1 MTVRILGA
9 PRLLEKHRILV
20 RSPRPCL
27 AGRGDVLVLAFPR
40 HGRYRRA
47 RELNQ
52 ERPVS
57 TMDPQGPN
65 RPHHDP
71 TPAEPSGG
79 ADHGAVPQQP
89 GAAAHHPGAA
99 SHQPGAAY
107 GAAAGQPVPEA
118 PKKKRGKGMFIA
130 LGCGLI
136 LLIFV
141 LIAGCGAIVALS
153 GNDDEA
159 AEPAASQEAAEPEEA
174 EQEEAGP
181 EEAPAE
187 DGAADG
193 EDAPVEED
201 SVTEDAAAEEDAD
214 EAEEGSE
221 VPAEHR
227 SALSQAESYAE
238 TMYMSK
244 QGIFDQLVSEYGG
257 QFSEEA
263 AQYAVDTIDADWN
276 QNALESA
283 EVYSDMMHMSKQGI
297 FDQLISE
304 YGGQFTEDQAQY
316 AIDTIDADW
325 NQNALESA
333 KVYQDEMAMS
343 PDAIRDQLSSE
354 YGDQF
359 TEDQAQYA
367 VDNL

>member
-1 MTVRILGA
+1 RLRLSDRWMNMRVLGA
-9 PRLLEKHRILV
+9 PRLLEKHRIQV

-136 LLIFV
+136 LLIVV

-174 EQEEAGP
+174 EQEEA
-181 EEAPAE
+181 AE
-187 DGAADG
+187 G
-193 EDAPVEED
+193 
-201 SVTEDAAAEEDAD
+201 
-214 EAEEGSE
+214 
-221 VPAEHR
+221 PAEHR

-297 FDQLISE
+297 FD
-304 YGGQFTEDQAQY
+304 
-316 AIDTIDADW
+316 
-325 NQNALESA
+325 
-333 KVYQDEMAMS
+333 
-343 PDAIRDQLSSE
+343 
-354 YGDQF
+354 
-359 TEDQAQYA
+359 
-367 VDNL
+367 

>member
-1 MTVRILGA
+1 
-9 PRLLEKHRILV
+9 
-20 RSPRPCL
+20 
-27 AGRGDVLVLAFPR
+27 
-40 HGRYRRA
+40 
-47 RELNQ
+47 
-52 ERPVS
+52 
-57 TMDPQGPN
+57 
-65 RPHHDP
+65 
-71 TPAEPSGG
+71 
-79 ADHGAVPQQP
+79 
-89 GAAAHHPGAA
+89 
-99 SHQPGAAY
+99 
-107 GAAAGQPVPEA
+107 
-118 PKKKRGKGMFIA
+118 
-130 LGCGLI
+130 
-136 LLIFV
+136 
-141 LIAGCGAIVALS
+141 
-153 GNDDEA
+153 
-159 AEPAASQEAAEPEEA
+159 
-174 EQEEAGP
+174 
-181 EEAPAE
+181 EAPAE

-193 EDAPVEED
+193 
-201 SVTEDAAAEEDAD
+201 EDAD

-283 EVYSDMMHMSKQGI
+283 
-297 FDQLISE
+297 
-304 YGGQFTEDQAQY
+304 
-316 AIDTIDADW
+316 
-325 NQNALESA
+325 

-359 TEDQAQYA
+359 TEDQVQYA

>member
-71 TPAEPSGG
+71 TPAEPS
-79 ADHGAVPQQP
+79 DGAVPQQP
-89 GAAAHHPGAA
+89 GAAAHHLGAAPQDGAAAHHSGAA

-174 EQEEAGP
+174 EQDEAGQ

-187 DGAADG
+187 DSAADG

-201 SVTEDAAAEEDAD
+201 SVTEAAA
-214 EAEEGSE
+214 
-221 VPAEHR
+221 PAEIGR
-227 SALSQAESYAE
+227 
-238 TMYMSK
+238 
-244 QGIFDQLVSEYGG
+244 
-257 QFSEEA
+257 A
-263 AQYAVDTIDADWN
+263 AC
-276 QNALESA
+276 
-283 EVYSDMMHMSKQGI
+283 
-297 FDQLISE
+297 
-304 YGGQFTEDQAQY
+304 
-316 AIDTIDADW
+316 
-325 NQNALESA
+325 
-333 KVYQDEMAMS
+333 
-343 PDAIRDQLSSE
+343 
-354 YGDQF
+354 
-359 TEDQAQYA
+359 
-367 VDNL
+367 

>member
-1 MTVRILGA
+1 
-9 PRLLEKHRILV
+9 
-20 RSPRPCL
+20 
-27 AGRGDVLVLAFPR
+27 
-40 HGRYRRA
+40 
-47 RELNQ
+47 

-174 EQEEAGP
+174 EQEEAGQ

-193 EDAPVEED
+193 
-201 SVTEDAAAEEDAD
+201 EDAD

-244 QGIFDQLVSEYGG
+244 QGMFEQLVSEYGG

-304 YGGQFTEDQAQY
+304 YGDQFTEDQAQY
-316 AIDTIDADW
+316 AIDTID
-325 NQNALESA
+325 
-333 KVYQDEMAMS
+333 
-343 PDAIRDQLSSE
+343 
-354 YGDQF
+354 
-359 TEDQAQYA
+359 
-367 VDNL
+367 

>member
-1 MTVRILGA
+1 
-9 PRLLEKHRILV
+9 
-20 RSPRPCL
+20 
-27 AGRGDVLVLAFPR
+27 
-40 HGRYRRA
+40 
-47 RELNQ
+47 
-52 ERPVS
+52 
-57 TMDPQGPN
+57 
-65 RPHHDP
+65 
-71 TPAEPSGG
+71 
-79 ADHGAVPQQP
+79 
-89 GAAAHHPGAA
+89 AA

-159 AEPAASQEAAEPEEA
+159 AAPAASQEAAEPEEA
-174 EQEEAGP
+174 EQAEAGQ
-181 EEAPAE
+181 EAAPAE
-187 DGAADG
+187 DSAADG

-201 SVTEDAAAEEDAD
+201 SVTAEAAPAEPAQAHASAEDAADTEEGAAAEDDAAAEEDAD

-276 QNALESA
+276 QNAL
-283 EVYSDMMHMSKQGI
+283 
-297 FDQLISE
+297 
-304 YGGQFTEDQAQY
+304 
-316 AIDTIDADW
+316 
-325 NQNALESA
+325 
-333 KVYQDEMAMS
+333 
-343 PDAIRDQLSSE
+343 
-354 YGDQF
+354 
-359 TEDQAQYA
+359 
-367 VDNL
+367 

>member
-79 ADHGAVPQQP
+79 ADHRAVPQQP

-107 GAAAGQPVPEA
+107 GAAAGQPGPAA
-118 PKKKRGKGMFIA
+118 PKKKRGKGMCSA

-141 LIAGCGAIVALS
+141 LLAGWGASVALS
-153 GNDDEA
+153 GSVDEA
-159 AEPAASQEAAEPEEA
+159 AEPGALQEGGEPGEASQGG
-174 EQEEAGP
+174 AG
-181 EEAPAE
+181 
-187 DGAADG
+187 
-193 EDAPVEED
+193 
-201 SVTEDAAAEEDAD
+201 
-214 EAEEGSE
+214 
-221 VPAEHR
+221 R
-227 SALSQAESYAE
+227 
-238 TMYMSK
+238 
-244 QGIFDQLVSEYGG
+244 G
-257 QFSEEA
+257 Q
-263 AQYAVDTIDADWN
+263 
-276 QNALESA
+276 
-283 EVYSDMMHMSKQGI
+283 
-297 FDQLISE
+297 
-304 YGGQFTEDQAQY
+304 
-316 AIDTIDADW
+316 
-325 NQNALESA
+325 
-333 KVYQDEMAMS
+333 
-343 PDAIRDQLSSE
+343 
-354 YGDQF
+354 
-359 TEDQAQYA
+359 
-367 VDNL
+367 